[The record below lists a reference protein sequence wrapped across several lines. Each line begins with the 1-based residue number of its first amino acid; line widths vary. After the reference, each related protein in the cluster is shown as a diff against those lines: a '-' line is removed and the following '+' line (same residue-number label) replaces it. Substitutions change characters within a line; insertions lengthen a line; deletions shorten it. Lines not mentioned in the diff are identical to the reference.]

1 MNNKD
6 TSILNNLIKE
16 LGALTS
22 SRADRIY
29 QANEGSKQRTHD
41 YKVLEAQL
49 VNALT
54 LQEAKERGMNT
65 RTNTT
70 ETGLTTRNDRN
81 AESADF
87 AAEKNFQGIQ
97 DTNMTNEEIATIRA
111 LAVEY
116 QADKLAETQMYG
128 SDKSLEGII
137 NTNDAQKYS
146 ADKSLLG
153 VKNTNSANKY
163 MAETQAD
170 SQNYI
175 SDNQLAGTE
184 YQADAGERVAKYGI
198 EAQQVAEALARRRAK
213 EKEASNYQSQFDLN
227 AEHTVDAIE
236 EESDFWV
243 AASDISNGWAQDKN
257 KIAIDIQQLTE
268 LGVPRTDPR
277 WENVIMGLQKYKD
290 TMSEKG
296 YLDGGFNL
304 NSGEMEKM
312 NLRQV
317 ENMIRDLQN

>member
-49 VNALT
+49 ANALT
-54 LQEAKERGMNT
+54 LQEAKETGMNT

-81 AESADF
+81 AKSADYT
-87 AAEKNFQGIQ
+87 ADQNLLGIKN
-97 DTNMTNEEIATIRA
+97 TNKSNEEIALIS
-111 LAVEY
+111 AVAQMH
-116 QADKLAETQMYG
+116 QADEIAKSQMYG
-128 SDKSLEGII
+128 SDKSLEGVI
-137 NTNDAQKYS
+137 NSNEAQKYG

-163 MAETQAD
+163 MAETQAN

-175 SDNQLAGTE
+175 SDNQLKGITH
-184 YQADAGERVAKYGI
+184 QSDVGERVAKYGI
-198 EAQQVAEALARRRAK
+198 EAQRDAEAKEKRNAK
-213 EKEASNYQSQFDLN
+213 AKEASNYINQFDIN
-227 AEHTVDAIE
+227 ANHTQGAIDE
-236 EESDFWV
+236 DYAFWLSTSDV
-243 AASDISNGWAQDKN
+243 TNGWEQDKN
-257 KIAIDIQQLTE
+257 KILIDIQQLTE

-277 WENVIMGLQKYKD
+277 WQNIIEGLNRYKD
-290 TMSEKG
+290 IMSQEG
-296 YLDGGFNL
+296 YLDGGL
-304 NSGEMEKM
+304 IDSGEMEKL

-317 ENMIRDLQN
+317 ENMIENLRN